1 MDFARR
7 GRNSAK
13 SAYLAK
19 VLGPVLGYGAT
30 YELFQFVYDLWLW
43 TNIGGK
49 KNTVGQTGTMR
60 MAMSGYSF
68 SPEYWRTRHAGLID
82 MVKQLG
88 LPTMFI
94 TVAPYEWSF
103 PYHQWVQDEAKKMLR
118 AKLQLPVAET
128 LHIAHVLA
136 ETVLGFLTGFN
147 QQGTGSKK
155 SRAWKSHVF
164 AAQDG
169 SGRKTVLNFFGRLE
183 YQDGKRK
190 RWVNQQEA
198 ATQFYHGRGTVH
210 LHLLVWLQDVEATKL
225 EESVS
230 ATVPTDNEVMAN
242 LVEGSQRSWT
252 GSGWPKDPRPS
263 HYDSEKGF
271 LHLHHSESDFCKYK
285 ADGRTAE
292 GIRAY
297 IIDLL
302 ASLRCHVDV
311 QMSDGRGM
319 LLKYVS
325 GYVPKFSDSFTTDW
339 LADQGTDY
347 AIAKRVLTDY
357 HPLVPEMTLQLAMQW
372 FPQCFAGG
380 TLQRFVVPVP
390 WKQAEWPARVQQ
402 YMKSTWRAPDMTLAD
417 FLRKTNQKGEIHQK
431 LRRRYEQVKK
441 QAEAA
446 GAEAG
451 AEPAELLEGTL
462 EEWANIASVEG
473 EVMVAAMYL
482 SRYNDKYYG
491 QWLVMNVPFK
501 DFDTEMWKDELNLV
515 PDHLYYQTLAY
526 LVRPEYWT
534 NPILIRDDLEL
545 EAFREYHIKNI
556 LAMIAANQGLIKQ
569 YLDRKLR
576 KDDKVPQPVAGPAG
590 ADGEPELAREQQT
603 VVDEILESL
612 KAGKDSLAALFQG
625 FFVLSNFKIIR
636 PYCSCHRPPCCQYFC
651 PIRLVFKRRT
661 YITYLPHASLF
672 GTDFASFRS
681 HKTMEKPRRS
691 RNSYPPKSRISRIC
705 AVKQPCCQIWML
717 QDLAA
722 TFSIVRS

>member
-1 MDFARR
+1 MVFKRFFIQDSEDGREDSGDDEDPLEAAAPLDFARK

-30 YELFQFVYDLWLW
+30 YEVFQFVYDLWLW
-43 TNIGGK
+43 SALGGK
-49 KNTVGQTGTMR
+49 KNTVGKEGSMR
-60 MAMSGYSF
+60 MAMAGYSF
-68 SPEYWRTRHAGLID
+68 SPEYWRTRHAALID

-103 PYHQWVQDEAKKMLR
+103 PYHDWVQDEAKKLLR
-118 AKLQLPVAET
+118 ARLQLPVAES

-147 QQGTGSKK
+147 QQSPKSHKK
-155 SRAWKSHVF
+155 AWKSHVF

-190 RWVNQQEA
+190 RYVNQQEA

-210 LHLLVWLQDVEATKL
+210 LHLLVWLQDVEAAKL

-230 ATVPTDNEVMAN
+230 ATVPADNEVMAS

-263 HYDSEKGF
+263 HYDSEKGL
-271 LHLHHSESDFCKYK
+271 LHLHHSDTDYCKYK
-285 ADGRTAE
+285 ADGITPE

-297 IIDLL
+297 LVDVL

-339 LADQGTDY
+339 LADGGSDY

-390 WKQAEWPARVQQ
+390 WQQAEWPARVQQ
-402 YMKSTWRAPDMTLAD
+402 YMKSTWRAPDMTLAW
-417 FLRKTNQKGEIHQK
+417 FLRKTNQKGNVHHK
-431 LRRRYEQVKK
+431 LKLKYERAKK
-441 QAEAA
+441 AAE
-446 GAEAG
+446 EART
-451 AEPAELLEGTL
+451 ELFEDSL
-462 EEWANIASVEG
+462 EEWANNVETEG
-473 EVMVAAMYL
+473 DVALAAMFL

-491 QWLVMNVPFK
+491 QWVLMNVPFR
-501 DFDTEMWKDELNLV
+501 DFDAEMQRPKLALV
-515 PDHLYYQTLAY
+515 PDHLYYQTLAL
-526 LVRPEYWT
+526 LVCPDHWT
-534 NPILIRDDLEL
+534 NPAKIREELEL

-556 LAMIAANQGLIKQ
+556 LAMIAANQGLIRQ
-569 YLDRKLR
+569 YLDGKL
-576 KDDKVPQPVAGPAG
+576 DKNDEVTEAG
-590 ADGEPELAREQQT
+590 AEAHGEAPKLAQEQQT

-612 KAGKDSLAALFQG
+612 KEGSGNSSFFLRNLKNQVFGLYTFFLEGLGPTAA
-625 FFVLSNFKIIR
+625 R
-636 PYCSCHRPPCCQYFC
+636 PMMQSR
-651 PIRLVFKRRT
+651 RLESDIL
-661 YITYLPHASLF
+661 IT
-672 GTDFASFRS
+672 
-681 HKTMEKPRRS
+681 
-691 RNSYPPKSRISRIC
+691 
-705 AVKQPCCQIWML
+705 
-717 QDLAA
+717 
-722 TFSIVRS
+722 

>member
-1 MDFARR
+1 MIFFANLSLIHWGWAFFVINREFADGFQTFFLQDSEDGREDSEDDEDPLEAAAPLDFARK

-30 YELFQFVYDLWLW
+30 YEVFQFVYDLWLW
-43 TNIGGK
+43 SALGGK
-49 KNTVGQTGTMR
+49 KNTVGKEGSMR
-60 MAMSGYSF
+60 MAMAGYSF
-68 SPEYWRTRHAGLID
+68 SPEYWRTRHAALTD

-103 PYHQWVQDEAKKMLR
+103 PYHDWVQDEAKKLLR
-118 AKLQLPVAET
+118 ARLQLPVAES

-147 QQGTGSKK
+147 QQGASKK
-155 SRAWKSHVF
+155 SQKKAWKSHVF

-190 RWVNQQEA
+190 RYVNQQEA

-210 LHLLVWLQDVEATKL
+210 LHLLVWLKDVEAAKL

-230 ATVPTDNEVMAN
+230 ATVPADNEVMAS

-263 HYDSEKGF
+263 HYDSETGL
-271 LHLHHSESDFCKYK
+271 LHLHHSETDYCKYK
-285 ADGRTAE
+285 ADGITPE

-297 IIDLL
+297 LVDVL

-339 LADQGTDY
+339 LADGGSDY

-390 WKQAEWPARVQQ
+390 WQQAEWPARVQQ
-402 YMKSTWRAPDMTLAD
+402 YMTSTWRAPDMTLAQ
-417 FLRKTNQKGEIHQK
+417 FLRKTNQKGNVHHK
-431 LRRRYEQVKK
+431 LKLKYERAKK
-441 QAEAA
+441 AAE
-446 GAEAG
+446 EAQT
-451 AEPAELLEGTL
+451 ELREDSL
-462 EEWANIASVEG
+462 EEWANNVRTEG
-473 EVMVAAMYL
+473 DVALAAMFL

-491 QWLVMNVPFK
+491 QWVLMNVPFR
-501 DFDTEMWKDELNLV
+501 DFDAEMQKPKLALV
-515 PDHLYYQTLAY
+515 PEHLYYQAMAY

-534 NPILIRDDLEL
+534 NPAKIREDLEL

-556 LAMIAANQGLIKQ
+556 LAMIAANQGLIQQ
-569 YLDRKLR
+569 YLDGKL
-576 KDDKVPQPVAGPAG
+576 DKNDEVVEAQAEAH
-590 ADGEPELAREQQT
+590 GEAPKLAQEQQT

-612 KAGKDSLAALFQG
+612 KEGSGNISRFTKALKQG
-625 FFVLSNFKIIR
+625 FWLSF
-636 PYCSCHRPPCCQYFC
+636 F
-651 PIRLVFKRRT
+651 
-661 YITYLPHASLF
+661 
-672 GTDFASFRS
+672 
-681 HKTMEKPRRS
+681 
-691 RNSYPPKSRISRIC
+691 
-705 AVKQPCCQIWML
+705 
-717 QDLAA
+717 
-722 TFSIVRS
+722 

>member
-1 MDFARR
+1 MSLPVVFKRFLIQDSEDGREDSEDDEDPLEAAAPLDFARK

-30 YELFQFVYDLWLW
+30 YEVFQFVYDLWLW
-43 TNIGGK
+43 SALGGK
-49 KNTVGQTGTMR
+49 KNTVGKEGSMR
-60 MAMSGYSF
+60 MAMAGYSF
-68 SPEYWRTRHAGLID
+68 SPEYWRTRHAALID

-103 PYHQWVQDEAKKMLR
+103 PYHDWVQDEAKKLLR
-118 AKLQLPVAET
+118 ARLQLPVAES

-147 QQGTGSKK
+147 QQGTSKK
-155 SRAWKSHVF
+155 SQKKAWKSHVF

-190 RWVNQQEA
+190 RYVNQQEA

-210 LHLLVWLQDVEATKL
+210 LHLLVWLKDVEAAKL

-230 ATVPTDNEVMAN
+230 ATVPADNEVMAS

-263 HYDSEKGF
+263 HYDSETGL
-271 LHLHHSESDFCKYK
+271 LHLHHSETDYCKYK
-285 ADGRTAE
+285 ADGITPE

-297 IIDLL
+297 LVDVL

-339 LADQGTDY
+339 LADGGSDY

-390 WKQAEWPARVQQ
+390 WQQAEWPARVQQ
-402 YMKSTWRAPDMTLAD
+402 YMTSTWRAPDMTLAQ
-417 FLRKTNQKGEIHQK
+417 FLRKTNQKGNVHHK
-431 LRRRYEQVKK
+431 LKLKYERAKK
-441 QAEAA
+441 AAE
-446 GAEAG
+446 EAQT
-451 AEPAELLEGTL
+451 ELREDSL
-462 EEWANIASVEG
+462 EEWANNVRTEG
-473 EVMVAAMYL
+473 DVALAAMFL
-482 SRYNDKYYG
+482 SRYNDKFYG
-491 QWLVMNVPFK
+491 QWVLMNVPFR
-501 DFDTEMWKDELNLV
+501 DFDAEMQKPELALV
-515 PDHLYYQTLAY
+515 PEHLYYQALAY
-526 LVRPEYWT
+526 RVRPEYWT
-534 NPILIRDDLEL
+534 NPAKIREDLEL

-556 LAMIAANQGLIKQ
+556 LAMIAANQGLIDK
-569 YLDRKLR
+569 YLDGKLN
-576 KDDKVPQPVAGPAG
+576 KNDEAVEAQAEAH
-590 ADGEPELAREQQT
+590 GEAPKLAQEQQT

-612 KAGKDSLAALFQG
+612 KEGSGNNSFCAKPKKPGFWLIYIYIYFFCLKGLGPTAA
-625 FFVLSNFKIIR
+625 R
-636 PYCSCHRPPCCQYFC
+636 PMMQ
-651 PIRLVFKRRT
+651 
-661 YITYLPHASLF
+661 
-672 GTDFASFRS
+672 
-681 HKTMEKPRRS
+681 S
-691 RNSYPPKSRISRIC
+691 RHLESDI
-705 AVKQPCCQIWML
+705 
-717 QDLAA
+717 
-722 TFSIVRS
+722 

>member
-1 MDFARR
+1 MDFARK

-43 TNIGGK
+43 SALGGK
-49 KNTVGQTGTMR
+49 KNTVGQESSMR

-68 SPEYWRTRHAGLID
+68 SPEYWRTRHAALID

-103 PYHQWVQDEAKKMLR
+103 PYHQWVEDEAKKLLR
-118 AKLQLPVAET
+118 ARLQLPVAET

-147 QQGTGSKK
+147 QQSTGAKK

-190 RWVNQQEA
+190 RYVNQQEA
-198 ATQFYHGRGTVH
+198 ASQFYHGRGTVH
-210 LHLLVWLQDVEATKL
+210 LHLLVWLQHVEATKL

-230 ATVPTDNEVMAN
+230 ATVPADNPVMAS

-252 GSGWPKDPRPS
+252 GSGWPQDPGVS
-263 HYDSEKGF
+263 HYDPATG
-271 LHLHHSESDFCKYK
+271 LLRLHHSESDFCKYK
-285 ADGRTAE
+285 EDGTPE
-292 GIRAY
+292 GVRAY
-297 IIDLL
+297 LVDIL
-302 ASLRCHVDV
+302 ASLHCHVDV
-311 QMSDGRGM
+311 QMSEGRGM

-339 LADQGTDY
+339 LADGGSDY

-390 WKQAEWPARVQQ
+390 WQGEPNARVQQ
-402 YMKSTWRAPDMTLAD
+402 YMDSTWRHSEMTLAE
-417 FLRKTNQKGEIHQK
+417 FLRKTNQKGNVHHK
-431 LRRRYEQVKK
+431 LKLKYERAKK
-441 QAEAA
+441 AAE
-446 GAEAG
+446 EAQT
-451 AEPAELLEGTL
+451 ELQEDSL
-462 EEWANIASVEG
+462 EEWANNVSTEG
-473 EVMVAAMYL
+473 EVAVAAMFL

-491 QWLVMNVPFK
+491 QWVLMNVPFK
-501 DFDTEMWKDELNLV
+501 NFDVEIQRPELALV
-515 PDHLYYQTLAY
+515 PDHLYYQTLAL
-526 LVRPEYWT
+526 LVKPEHWT
-534 NPILIRDDLEL
+534 NPAAIRAELEL
-545 EAFREYHIKNI
+545 EAFREYHIRNI
-556 LAMIAANQGLIKQ
+556 LAMIAANQGLIEK
-569 YLDRKLR
+569 YLKGIL
-576 KDDKVPQPVAGPAG
+576 DKNDEVPEAGDQQCPAG
-590 ADGEPELAREQQT
+590 AGEEPALAREQQT
-603 VVDEILESL
+603 VVDEILENL
-612 KAGKDSLAALFQG
+612 KAGRASWCYG
-625 FFVLSNFKIIR
+625 FPFF
-636 PYCSCHRPPCCQYFC
+636 
-651 PIRLVFKRRT
+651 RT
-661 YITYLPHASLF
+661 P
-672 GTDFASFRS
+672 
-681 HKTMEKPRRS
+681 
-691 RNSYPPKSRISRIC
+691 
-705 AVKQPCCQIWML
+705 
-717 QDLAA
+717 
-722 TFSIVRS
+722 

>member
-1 MDFARR
+1 MVFKRFLIQDSEDGREDSEDDEDPLEAAAPLDFARK

-30 YELFQFVYDLWLW
+30 YEVFQFVYDLWLW
-43 TNIGGK
+43 SALGGK
-49 KNTVGQTGTMR
+49 KNTVGKEGSMR
-60 MAMSGYSF
+60 MAMAGYSF
-68 SPEYWRTRHAGLID
+68 SPEYWRTRHAALID

-103 PYHQWVQDEAKKMLR
+103 PYHDWVQDEAKKLLR
-118 AKLQLPVAET
+118 ARLQLPVAES

-147 QQGTGSKK
+147 QQGTSKK
-155 SRAWKSHVF
+155 SQKKAWKSHVF

-190 RWVNQQEA
+190 RYVNQQEA

-210 LHLLVWLQDVEATKL
+210 LHLLVWLKDVEAAKL

-230 ATVPTDNEVMAN
+230 ATVPADNEVMAS

-263 HYDSEKGF
+263 HYDSETGL
-271 LHLHHSESDFCKYK
+271 LHLHHSETDYCKYK
-285 ADGRTAE
+285 ADGITPE

-297 IIDLL
+297 LVDVL

-339 LADQGTDY
+339 LADGGSDY

-390 WKQAEWPARVQQ
+390 WQQAEWPARVQQ
-402 YMKSTWRAPDMTLAD
+402 YMTSTWRAPDMTLAQ
-417 FLRKTNQKGEIHQK
+417 FLRKTNQKGNVHHK
-431 LRRRYEQVKK
+431 LKLKYERAKK
-441 QAEAA
+441 AAE
-446 GAEAG
+446 EAQT
-451 AEPAELLEGTL
+451 ELREDSL
-462 EEWANIASVEG
+462 EEWANNVRTEG
-473 EVMVAAMYL
+473 DVALAAMFL
-482 SRYNDKYYG
+482 SRYNDKFYG
-491 QWLVMNVPFK
+491 QWVLMNVPFR
-501 DFDTEMWKDELNLV
+501 DFDAEMQKPELALV
-515 PDHLYYQTLAY
+515 PEHLYYQALAY
-526 LVRPEYWT
+526 RVRPEYWT
-534 NPILIRDDLEL
+534 NPAKIREDLEL

-556 LAMIAANQGLIKQ
+556 LAMIAANQGLIDK
-569 YLDRKLR
+569 YLDGKLN
-576 KDDKVPQPVAGPAG
+576 KNDEAVEAQAEAH
-590 ADGEPELAREQQT
+590 GEAPKLAQEQQT

-612 KAGKDSLAALFQG
+612 KEGSGNSSFCAKPKKPGFWLIYIYIF
-625 FFVLSNFKIIR
+625 FFV
-636 PYCSCHRPPCCQYFC
+636 
-651 PIRLVFKRRT
+651 
-661 YITYLPHASLF
+661 
-672 GTDFASFRS
+672 
-681 HKTMEKPRRS
+681 
-691 RNSYPPKSRISRIC
+691 
-705 AVKQPCCQIWML
+705 
-717 QDLAA
+717 
-722 TFSIVRS
+722 

>member
-1 MDFARR
+1 MDFARK

-43 TNIGGK
+43 SALGGK
-49 KNTVGQTGTMR
+49 KNTVGQEGSMR
-60 MAMSGYSF
+60 MAMAGYSF
-68 SPEYWRTRHAGLID
+68 SPEYWRTRHAALID

-103 PYHQWVQDEAKKMLR
+103 PYHQWVEDEAKKLLR
-118 AKLQLPVAET
+118 ARLQLPVAET

-147 QQGTGSKK
+147 QQSAGAKK

-190 RWVNQQEA
+190 RYVNQQETA
-198 ATQFYHGRGTVH
+198 AQFYHGRGTVH
-210 LHLLVWLQDVEATKL
+210 LHLLVWLQHAEAAKL

-230 ATVPTDNEVMAN
+230 ATVPADNQVMAS

-252 GSGWPKDPRPS
+252 GSGWPQEPGAS
-263 HYDSEKGF
+263 HYDPATG
-271 LHLHHSESDFCKYK
+271 LLRLHHSESDYCKYK
-285 ADGRTAE
+285 ADGTPE
-292 GIRAY
+292 GVRAY
-297 IIDLL
+297 VVDVL

-339 LADQGTDY
+339 LADGGSDY

-390 WKQAEWPARVQQ
+390 WQGEPNLRVQQ
-402 YMKSTWRAPDMTLAD
+402 YMNSTWRASDMTLAE
-417 FLRKTNQKGEIHQK
+417 FLRKTNQKGNVHHK
-431 LRRRYEQVKK
+431 LKLKYERAKK
-441 QAEAA
+441 AAEEAQAELQ
-446 GAEAG
+446 EDS
-451 AEPAELLEGTL
+451 L
-462 EEWANIASVEG
+462 EEWANNVSTEG
-473 EVMVAAMYL
+473 EVAVAAMFL

-491 QWLVMNVPFK
+491 QWVLMNVPFK
-501 DFDTEMWKDELNLV
+501 DFDAEMQRPELALV
-515 PDHLYYQTLAY
+515 PDHLYYQALAF
-526 LVRPEYWT
+526 LIRPDHWT
-534 NPILIRDDLEL
+534 NPAAIRAELEL
-545 EAFREYHIKNI
+545 EAFREYHIRNI
-556 LAMIAANQGLIKQ
+556 LAMIAANQGLIEK
-569 YLDRKLR
+569 YLDGTL
-576 KDDKVPQPVAGPAG
+576 DKNAEVPEADTERRPAG
-590 ADGEPELAREQQT
+590 AGDEPALAREQQT
-603 VVDEILESL
+603 VVDEIL
-612 KAGKDSLAALFQG
+612 DSLQAGCGNTG
-625 FFVLSNFKIIR
+625 FRNF
-636 PYCSCHRPPCCQYFC
+636 
-651 PIRLVFKRRT
+651 
-661 YITYLPHASLF
+661 
-672 GTDFASFRS
+672 
-681 HKTMEKPRRS
+681 
-691 RNSYPPKSRISRIC
+691 
-705 AVKQPCCQIWML
+705 
-717 QDLAA
+717 
-722 TFSIVRS
+722 

>member
-1 MDFARR
+1 MVFKRFFIQDSEDGREDSGDDEDPLEAAAPLDFARK

-30 YELFQFVYDLWLW
+30 YEVFQFVYDLWLW
-43 TNIGGK
+43 SALGGK
-49 KNTVGQTGTMR
+49 KNTVGKEGSMR

-68 SPEYWRTRHAGLID
+68 SPEYWRTRHAALID

-103 PYHQWVQDEAKKMLR
+103 PYHEWVQDEAKKLLR
-118 AKLQLPVAET
+118 ARLQLPVAES

-136 ETVLGFLTGFN
+136 ETVFGFLTGFN
-147 QQGTGSKK
+147 QQSTGAKK
-155 SRAWKSHVF
+155 ERAWKSHVF

-210 LHLLVWLQDVEATKL
+210 LHLLVWLQNVEAAKL

-230 ATVPTDNEVMAN
+230 ATVPADNEVMAS

-263 HYDSEKGF
+263 HYDPEKGL
-271 LHLHHSESDFCKYK
+271 LHLHHSDTDYCKYK
-285 ADGRTAE
+285 ADGTPE

-339 LADQGTDY
+339 LADGGSDY

-390 WKQAEWPARVQQ
+390 WQQAEWPARVQQ
-402 YMKSTWRAPDMTLAD
+402 YMKSTWRAPDMTLAW
-417 FLRKTNQKGEIHQK
+417 FLRKTNQKGNVHHK
-431 LRRRYEQVKK
+431 LKLKYERAKK
-441 QAEAA
+441 AAE
-446 GAEAG
+446 EART
-451 AEPAELLEGTL
+451 ELFEDSL
-462 EEWANIASVEG
+462 EEWANNVETEG
-473 EVMVAAMYL
+473 EVALAAMFL

-491 QWLVMNVPFK
+491 QWVLMNVPFR
-501 DFDTEMWKDELNLV
+501 DFDAEMQRPKLALV
-515 PDHLYYQTLAY
+515 PDHLYYQTLAL
-526 LVRPEYWT
+526 LVCPDHWT
-534 NPILIRDDLEL
+534 NPAKIREELEL

-556 LAMIAANQGLIKQ
+556 LAMIAANQGLIRQ
-569 YLDRKLR
+569 YLDGKL
-576 KDDKVPQPVAGPAG
+576 DKNDEVTEAG
-590 ADGEPELAREQQT
+590 AEAHGEAPKLAQEQQT
-603 VVDEILESL
+603 VVDEILEGL
-612 KAGKDSLAALFQG
+612 KEGSGNSSFFFGETLKTRFLAYIY
-625 FFVLSNFKIIR
+625 FFWKGWGQQR
-636 PYCSCHRPPCCQYFC
+636 
-651 PIRLVFKRRT
+651 
-661 YITYLPHASLF
+661 HA
-672 GTDFASFRS
+672 
-681 HKTMEKPRRS
+681 
-691 RNSYPPKSRISRIC
+691 
-705 AVKQPCCQIWML
+705 Q
-717 QDLAA
+717 
-722 TFSIVRS
+722 

>member
-1 MDFARR
+1 MDFARK

-30 YELFQFVYDLWLW
+30 YEVFQFVYDLWLW
-43 TNIGGK
+43 SALGGK
-49 KNTVGQTGTMR
+49 KNTVGKEGSMR

-68 SPEYWRTRHAGLID
+68 SPEYWRTRHAALID

-103 PYHQWVQDEAKKMLR
+103 PYHEWVQDEAKKLLR
-118 AKLQLPVAET
+118 ARLQLPVAES

-147 QQGTGSKK
+147 QQSTGAKK
-155 SRAWKSHVF
+155 ERAWKSHVF

-210 LHLLVWLQDVEATKL
+210 LHLLVWLQNVEAAKL

-230 ATVPTDNEVMAN
+230 ATVPADNEVMAS

-263 HYDSEKGF
+263 HYDSEKGL
-271 LHLHHSESDFCKYK
+271 LHLHHSDTDYCKYK
-285 ADGRTAE
+285 ADGTPE

-339 LADQGTDY
+339 LADGGSDY

-390 WKQAEWPARVQQ
+390 WQQAEWPARVQQ
-402 YMKSTWRAPDMTLAD
+402 YMKSTWRAPDMTLAQ
-417 FLRKTNQKGEIHQK
+417 FLRKTNQKGNVHHK
-431 LRRRYEQVKK
+431 LKLKYERAKK
-441 QAEAA
+441 AAE
-446 GAEAG
+446 EAQT
-451 AEPAELLEGTL
+451 ELFEDSL
-462 EEWANIASVEG
+462 EEWANNVKTEG
-473 EVMVAAMYL
+473 DVALAAMFL

-491 QWLVMNVPFK
+491 QWVLMNVPFR
-501 DFDTEMWKDELNLV
+501 DFDAEMQKPKLALV
-515 PDHLYYQTLAY
+515 PEHLYYQTLAY
-526 LVRPEYWT
+526 LVKPDHWT
-534 NPILIRDDLEL
+534 NPAKIREELEL

-556 LAMIAANQGLIKQ
+556 LAMIAANQGLIDK
-569 YLDRKLR
+569 YLDGKLN
-576 KDDKVPQPVAGPAG
+576 KNDEEVEAQAEAH
-590 ADGEPELAREQQT
+590 GEAPKLAQEQQT

-612 KAGKDSLAALFQG
+612 KEGSG
-625 FFVLSNFKIIR
+625 NSSFF
-636 PYCSCHRPPCCQYFC
+636 CE
-651 PIRLVFKRRT
+651 T
-661 YITYLPHASLF
+661 
-672 GTDFASFRS
+672 
-681 HKTMEKPRRS
+681 
-691 RNSYPPKSRISRIC
+691 
-705 AVKQPCCQIWML
+705 
-717 QDLAA
+717 
-722 TFSIVRS
+722 

>member
-1 MDFARR
+1 MVFKRFFVQDSEDGREDSGDDEDPLEAAAPLDFARK

-30 YELFQFVYDLWLW
+30 YEVFQFVYDLWLW
-43 TNIGGK
+43 SALGGK
-49 KNTVGQTGTMR
+49 KNTVGKEGSMR
-60 MAMSGYSF
+60 MAMAGYSF
-68 SPEYWRTRHAGLID
+68 SPEYWRTRHAALID

-103 PYHQWVQDEAKKMLR
+103 PYHEWVQDEAKKLLR
-118 AKLQLPVAET
+118 ARLQLPVAES

-147 QQGTGSKK
+147 QQSTGAKK
-155 SRAWKSHVF
+155 ERAWKSHVF

-190 RWVNQQEA
+190 RYVNQQEA

-210 LHLLVWLQDVEATKL
+210 LHLLVWLQNVEAAKL

-230 ATVPTDNEVMAN
+230 ATVPADNEVMAS

-263 HYDSEKGF
+263 HYDSEKGL
-271 LHLHHSESDFCKYK
+271 LHLHHSDTDYCKYK
-285 ADGRTAE
+285 ADGITPE
-292 GIRAY
+292 GVRAY
-297 IIDLL
+297 LVDVL

-339 LADQGTDY
+339 LADGGSDY

-390 WKQAEWPARVQQ
+390 WQQAEWPARVQQ
-402 YMKSTWRAPDMTLAD
+402 YMKSTWRAPDMTLAQ
-417 FLRKTNQKGEIHQK
+417 FLRKTNQKGNVHHK
-431 LRRRYEQVKK
+431 LKLKYERAKK
-441 QAEAA
+441 AAE
-446 GAEAG
+446 EAQT
-451 AEPAELLEGTL
+451 ELFEDSL
-462 EEWANIASVEG
+462 EEWANNVKTEG
-473 EVMVAAMYL
+473 DVALAAMFL

-491 QWLVMNVPFK
+491 QWVLMNVPFR
-501 DFDTEMWKDELNLV
+501 DFDAEMQKPKLALV
-515 PDHLYYQTLAY
+515 PEHLYYQTLAY
-526 LVRPEYWT
+526 LVKPDHWT
-534 NPILIRDDLEL
+534 NPEAIRADLEL

-556 LAMIAANQGLIKQ
+556 LAMIAANQGLIDK
-569 YLDRKLR
+569 YLDGKLN
-576 KDDKVPQPVAGPAG
+576 KNDEAVEAQAEAH
-590 ADGEPELAREQQT
+590 GEAPKLAQEQQT

-612 KAGKDSLAALFQG
+612 KEGSGNSSFFAKPKKPG
-625 FFVLSNFKIIR
+625 FWLIYIYIYFV
-636 PYCSCHRPPCCQYFC
+636 
-651 PIRLVFKRRT
+651 
-661 YITYLPHASLF
+661 
-672 GTDFASFRS
+672 
-681 HKTMEKPRRS
+681 
-691 RNSYPPKSRISRIC
+691 
-705 AVKQPCCQIWML
+705 
-717 QDLAA
+717 
-722 TFSIVRS
+722 

>member
-1 MDFARR
+1 M
-7 GRNSAK
+7 
-13 SAYLAK
+13 
-19 VLGPVLGYGAT
+19 LGPVLGYGAT

-60 MAMSGYSF
+60 MATSGYSF

-128 LHIAHVLA
+128 LHIAHILA

-147 QQGTGSKK
+147 QQGTSKK
-155 SRAWKSHVF
+155 TQKKAWKSHVF

-190 RWVNQQEA
+190 RYVNQQEA

-230 ATVPTDNEVMAN
+230 ATVPVDNKVMAN

-263 HYDSEKGF
+263 HYDSEKGL
-271 LHLHHSESDFCKYK
+271 LHLHHSESDYCKYK
-285 ADGRTAE
+285 ADGKTPE

-390 WKQAEWPARVQQ
+390 WQQAEWPSRVQQ
-402 YMKSTWRAPDMTLAD
+402 YMKSAWRAPDMTLAE
-417 FLRKTNQKGEIHQK
+417 FLRKTNQKGGIHQK
-431 LRRRYEQVKK
+431 LQRRYEQAKK

-446 GAEAG
+446 GTE
-451 AEPAELLEGTL
+451 AEPRELLEGTL
-462 EEWANIASVEG
+462 EEWANNAPAQG
-473 EVMVAAMYL
+473 EVMVAAMFL

-501 DFDTEMWKDELNLV
+501 DFDTEMQRPELALV

-526 LVRPEYWT
+526 LTRPDHWT
-534 NPILIRDDLEL
+534 NPAKIREELEL
-545 EAFREYHIKNI
+545 EAFREYHIRNI
-556 LAMIAANQGLIKQ
+556 LAMLEANQSLIKQ
-569 YLDRKLR
+569 YLNGSLH
-576 KDDKVPQPVAGPAG
+576 KDDEVPQPVAGPAG

-612 KAGKDSLAALFQG
+612 KAGN
-625 FFVLSNFKIIR
+625 NFHGR
-636 PYCSCHRPPCCQYFC
+636 C
-651 PIRLVFKRRT
+651 
-661 YITYLPHASLF
+661 
-672 GTDFASFRS
+672 
-681 HKTMEKPRRS
+681 
-691 RNSYPPKSRISRIC
+691 
-705 AVKQPCCQIWML
+705 
-717 QDLAA
+717 
-722 TFSIVRS
+722 SIVSFCRDLKP

>member
-1 MDFARR
+1 MVFKRFLIQDSEDGREDSGDDEDPLEAAAPLDFARK

-30 YELFQFVYDLWLW
+30 YEVFQFVYDLWLW
-43 TNIGGK
+43 SALGGK
-49 KNTVGQTGTMR
+49 KNTVGKEGSMR
-60 MAMSGYSF
+60 MAMAGYSF
-68 SPEYWRTRHAGLID
+68 SPEYWRTRHAALID

-103 PYHQWVQDEAKKMLR
+103 PYHDWVQDEAKKLLR
-118 AKLQLPVAET
+118 ARLQLPVAES

-147 QQGTGSKK
+147 QQGTSKK
-155 SRAWKSHVF
+155 SQKKAWKSHVF

-190 RWVNQQEA
+190 RYVNQQEA

-210 LHLLVWLQDVEATKL
+210 LHLLVWLQNVEAAKL

-230 ATVPTDNEVMAN
+230 ATVPADNEVMAS

-263 HYDSEKGF
+263 HYDSEKGL
-271 LHLHHSESDFCKYK
+271 LHLHHSDTDYCKYK
-285 ADGRTAE
+285 ADGITPE
-292 GIRAY
+292 GVRAY
-297 IIDLL
+297 LVDVL

-339 LADQGTDY
+339 LADGGSDY

-357 HPLVPEMTLQLAMQW
+357 HLLVPEMTLQLAMQW

-390 WKQAEWPARVQQ
+390 WQQAEWPARVQQ
-402 YMKSTWRAPDMTLAD
+402 YMKSTWRAPDMTLAQ
-417 FLRKTNQKGEIHQK
+417 FLRKTNQKGNVHHK
-431 LRRRYEQVKK
+431 LKLKYERAKK
-441 QAEAA
+441 AAE
-446 GAEAG
+446 EAQT
-451 AEPAELLEGTL
+451 ELFEDSL
-462 EEWANIASVEG
+462 EEWANNVKTEG
-473 EVMVAAMYL
+473 DVALAAMFL

-491 QWLVMNVPFK
+491 QWVLMNVPFR
-501 DFDTEMWKDELNLV
+501 DFDAEMQKPKLALV
-515 PDHLYYQTLAY
+515 PEHLYYQTLAY
-526 LVRPEYWT
+526 LVKPDHWT
-534 NPILIRDDLEL
+534 NPEAIRADLEL

-556 LAMIAANQGLIKQ
+556 LAMIAANQGLIDK
-569 YLDRKLR
+569 YLDGKLN
-576 KDDKVPQPVAGPAG
+576 KNDEAVEAQAEAH
-590 ADGEPELAREQQT
+590 GEAPKLAQEQQT

-612 KAGKDSLAALFQG
+612 KEGSGNSSFFAKPKKPG
-625 FFVLSNFKIIR
+625 FWLIYIYIYFV
-636 PYCSCHRPPCCQYFC
+636 
-651 PIRLVFKRRT
+651 
-661 YITYLPHASLF
+661 
-672 GTDFASFRS
+672 
-681 HKTMEKPRRS
+681 
-691 RNSYPPKSRISRIC
+691 
-705 AVKQPCCQIWML
+705 
-717 QDLAA
+717 
-722 TFSIVRS
+722 